1 MYFAEDSDFVAKG
14 SGSDDDLEYDSN
26 VSKDEN
32 EGDDSGGEESTER
45 AKKRKKEQS
54 KSRPAK
60 KRKQVSIVYLLL

>member
-32 EGDDSGGEESTER
+32 EGDDSGGEER
-45 AKKRKKEQS
+45 AKKRKKEPS